1 MYVLFFPLFTR
12 GLGIKGN
19 KHLFDKRAFC
29 PSRLLIGV
37 EILHPAVCRTRAL
50 NSNVLVAPSGRGGGF
65 SFSIG
70 WLGCRSLGPNV
81 EQGEISRRGL
91 VSKGNVGVSVSM
103 LFVER

>member
-50 NSNVLVAPSGRGGGF
+50 NSNVLVAPSGRGGG
-65 SFSIG
+65 SLLALAG
-70 WLGCRSLGPNV
+70 WAAGHSVQMWNRGRLAV
-81 EQGEISRRGL
+81 ED
-91 VSKGNVGVSVSM
+91 
-103 LFVER
+103 